1 MKRTFTFLLTALFL
15 CVGMV
20 KAAVTDLPEMS
31 TEGDIKWYTIKNVR
45 KQKYATYAGEAA
57 SMTQQAVVQDGSLFY
72 FTGDVADGVAT
83 VKIHNAQAGE
93 LLCAGTNSWT
103 AEGIDWYIAA
113 KAGNGLSIS
122 KTADFSG
129 TESWND
135 FQGGGQIVDYWTATD
150 AGSIWEVELFG
161 SDIQKSLDQ
170 LLASKDTPIFGE
182 PMYSEEAYNAIVAA
196 YNTFKAEANVAN
208 YNACKELIAGLEIYM
223 PQVGQYYHIEAPLFY
238 NTQGVHKAL
247 YAEEELGWKTLD
259 LKDEAFCWTP
269 VETANGLAW
278 KNVKNGKYLL
288 GQSGNNVPWT
298 TAETAEGAE
307 FTLVVLA
314 KGETQ
319 SDYQYAISVSDRHM
333 HANNHSNGNGSG
345 STIVSWETN
354 SANSASAWTITV
366 AKDPATLVEAT
377 VTYSFTYE
385 GEEKYTQTT
394 TTFLG
399 EEWPAITVAFPYGVS
414 ASKPE
419 GVVEVEEVPTTFYVK
434 NALSGQYLSYD
445 VASNLTAADGE
456 AVATIVPSSV
466 VAGTFAVSYPGPNGA
481 ADPRYVQCGSKGR
494 FSGNKDLTENSSVYL
509 YKVTGE
515 GTATRVNVVED
526 GASYVFVAKCS
537 KAGYEGY
544 WMVTNELFGE
554 GADLR
559 MIGVKVSDELPGDE
573 ITFEAGD
580 YSPVWTVGVA
590 EVEEVAAAEFYVK
603 NAVSGKYLD
612 FDPAT
617 NLTTGD
623 AEAVATISPSSLV
636 AGTFGISYPDPTG
649 QTGVRY
655 VQCGSYGRFSGNSQ
669 LTKNSS
675 IYLYKVTGEGA
686 ASRVN
691 TVEDGASYIFVAECS
706 KEGYEGYWMVTNEL
720 FGEGA
725 DLRMIGVKVSDELPG
740 DEITFEQGE
749 YSPVWTIKPVEKEE
763 ETITITKVI
772 ELEVGEL
779 PFMAAENVESI
790 VKWYYAKM
798 HSNYPKYIEENA
810 EGGINWVKATVDEH
824 KTDSL
829 LWGFVGNVFDGIKL
843 VNKATGHAVVST
855 GGDAKVGDAANATA
869 LILSASATGVENG
882 FCLKYPNSN
891 NFLNAQGTK
900 VASWSAAD
908 AGSTFLLEEYVE
920 VAELTI
926 LGAKVGDVAIV
937 DGTATVSSISTIDV
951 IFDRPVELAEDAG
964 WATLTDPWETRSL
977 RAEVLEAEEGSSE
990 YVVRFSIWEWEEPYT
1005 TDYDYLLTIPEGF
1018 LVGAED
1024 ANYINAE
1031 ITATITIEA
1040 SASTSLTVTNV
1051 TVGEDVMEGFTAVA
1065 TPEDMIK
1072 VNFDGQFY
1080 FQGMP
1085 SIVDAEGN
1093 DASEYFQWMN
1103 GMDVDGSNSY
1113 IFMAQNWQGTVA
1125 PTGVYTITLAK
1136 ASFMEMMSYKAPAE
1150 DIVLTVQIIV
1160 DEEPVEVTEIKIA
1173 TDKGDSYAELM
1184 EKGATLQLVATV
1196 TPENATTA
1204 ITWSSDNELVS
1215 VSETGL
1221 VTLTDYCPEIA
1232 WVTITATAA
1241 NGVSATFGINVYA
1254 PQPGTVTGITLNATW
1269 KDLEVKSG
1277 DTFQLVATV
1286 EPADATDKTVTWT
1299 SNADFATVDA
1309 NGLVTFTG
1317 TPEDGGTVTIT
1328 ATASNGMTATCM
1340 LSVTFVADDTA
1351 IESIKADT
1359 ETVIYDIH
1367 GRRVTEMTKG
1377 VYIVNGKKVIKK

>member
-1 MKRTFTFLLTALFL
+1 MKRTFTLFFVSVFL
-15 CVGMV
+15 CIGTWAQSVAYKVAETQLASSALNEKTEATMIAIKNLSATNNYYYVGNTGSAPYSKAEFNNNGEAVFVWEPVTEGTAGSYYLRKLDGTYMQ
-20 KAAVTDLPEMS
+20 KSAPKDFGTIDNAAVFTTTNPTSAGDGS
-31 TEGDIKWYTIKNVR
+31 TKFNGDGDSQAYINGNDDPNLVRFVNGDGKWINVQNGASGTPLYNTGLGGWTIHYV
-45 KQKYATYAGEAA
+45 YAIETGEA
-57 SMTQQAVVQDGSLFY
+57 L
-72 FTGDVADGVAT
+72 DV
-83 VKIHNAQAGE
+83 
-93 LLCAGTNSWT
+93 
-103 AEGIDWYIAA
+103 
-113 KAGNGLSIS
+113 
-122 KTADFSG
+122 
-129 TESWND
+129 
-135 FQGGGQIVDYWTATD
+135 
-150 AGSIWEVELFG
+150 
-161 SDIQKSLDQ
+161 
-170 LLASKDTPIFGE
+170 
-182 PMYSEEAYNAIVAA
+182 
-196 YNTFKAEANVAN
+196 
-208 YNACKELIAGLEIYM
+208 IY
-223 PQVGQYYHIEAPLFY
+223 
-238 NTQGVHKAL
+238 K
-247 YAEEELGWKTLD
+247 
-259 LKDEAFCWTP
+259 
-269 VETANGLAW
+269 
-278 KNVKNGKYLL
+278 
-288 GQSGNNVPWT
+288 
-298 TAETAEGAE
+298 
-307 FTLVVLA
+307 
-314 KGETQ
+314 
-319 SDYQYAISVSDRHM
+319 
-333 HANNHSNGNGSG
+333 
-345 STIVSWETN
+345 
-354 SANSASAWTITV
+354 
-366 AKDPATLVEAT
+366 
-377 VTYSFTYE
+377 FTYE

-394 TTFLG
+394 STLVG

-419 GVVEVEEVPTTFYVK
+419 GVVEAEKAAPTTFYVK

-481 ADPRYVQCGSKGR
+481 ADPRFVQCGSKGR
-494 FSGNKDLTENSSVYL
+494 FSGNAQLTENSSVYL

-515 GTATRVNVVED
+515 GAATRVNAVED

-559 MIGVKVSDELPGDE
+559 MIGVKVSDELADE
-573 ITFEAGD
+573 ITFEVGD

-590 EVEEVAAAEFYVK
+590 EVEEVEAAEFYVK
-603 NAVSGKYLD
+603 NAASGKYLD
-612 FDPAT
+612 FDPAS

-686 ASRVN
+686 ASRV
-691 TVEDGASYIFVAECS
+691 EAIEAGASYIFVAECS
-706 KEGYEGYWMVTNEL
+706 KSGYEGYWMLTNETT
-720 FGEGA
+720 GEGDA
-725 DLRMIGVKVSDELPG
+725 LRMIGVKVSDELPG

-763 ETITITKVI
+763 ETIAITKVI

-855 GGDAKVGDAANATA
+855 GGDAKMGDAANATA
-869 LILSASATGVENG
+869 LILSASAAGVENG
-882 FCLKYPNSN
+882 FCLKYPDSN

-920 VAELTI
+920 VAELTV
-926 LGAKVGDVAIV
+926 LGAKVGDVDIV

-951 IFDRPVELAEDAG
+951 IFDRPVALAENAG
-964 WATLTDPWETRSL
+964 WATVTDEWGENSL
-977 RAEVLEAEEGSSE
+977 KAEVLAENNC
-990 YVVRFSIWEWEEPYT
+990 VVRFSLQWGLVIAEEGDFPFYV
-1005 TDYDYLLTIPEGF
+1005 PEG
-1018 LVGAED
+1018 LIIGAED

-1031 ITATITIEA
+1031 ITATITVEA
-1040 SASTSLTVTNV
+1040 APATPLTVTNV

-1085 SIVDAEGN
+1085 SIIDAEGN
-1093 DASEYFQWMN
+1093 DASEYFQFMN

-1113 IFMAQNWQGTVA
+1113 IFMAQNWQGTAA
-1125 PTGVYTITLAK
+1125 PAGIYTITLAK

-1150 DIVLTVQIIV
+1150 DIVLTVQIIAGG
-1160 DEEPVEVTEIKIA
+1160 EFVEVTEVSLN
-1173 TDKGDSYAELM
+1173 TTWGELN
-1184 EKGATLQLVATV
+1184 EVGATLQLTATV
-1196 TPENATTA
+1196 TPENATEQA
-1204 ITWSSDNELVS
+1204 ITWSSSHPDIVT
-1215 VSETGL
+1215 VSEDGL
-1221 VTLTDYCPEIA
+1221 VTVVAAAMEQVEIK
-1232 WVTITATAA
+1232 ATAA
-1241 NGVSATFGINVYA
+1241 NGVSASCWLTVYVIE
-1254 PQPGTVTGITLNATW
+1254 PGAVTGIKLNATW

-1286 EPADATDKTVTWT
+1286 EPEDATDKTVTW
-1299 SNADFATVDA
+1299 SSSADFAVVDA

-1317 TPEDGGTVTIT
+1317 TPEDGGVVTIT

-1340 LSVTFVADDTA
+1340 LSVTFVDNADGIDN
-1351 IESIKADT
+1351 INADA